1 MHKNEGTQ
9 LGYTAAEYRKFK
21 KYAWLY
27 LLMFSVLYCF
37 LYCTR
42 LNIGSATPYL
52 VEAGWTE
59 STIGILTGTLFWTYG
74 IGQLVN
80 GRLSELLGPS
90 KFIIGAVVLSAGAN
104 FLVATQKV
112 DSVVILA
119 VLWGAN
125 GFFQSMGWTPGLA
138 ALTKWWPGKSRGFA
152 TGFLNAFSGFG
163 QVAAYLAVLAA
174 YLWFPQLGW
183 KAGFIIPACFPLA
196 VLVIY
201 LLCVKTTPTR
211 AGLRDYEEDSA
222 KTAEEEKMREI
233 VAKKGALYPYKY
245 ILSNKKFL
253 IWIVI
258 AFGTGLARYGLST
271 WIPLYFSQQGLSA
284 AASVA
289 SSVILPVGMG
299 IGTLVVPWL
308 TDRCCSKDRLPAAIV
323 SALIGA
329 VTTVAIF
336 FLDATKLP
344 QLILVEILLFIS
356 GFCIYAINGIVFA
369 YATDIGG
376 RVFSGTCSGVLNF
389 SAYLGAAVQSVV
401 YGFILNNGGWG
412 IVFASIAVFNVL
424 IAVLGI
430 VGADKKKPAKN

>member
-1 MHKNEGTQ
+1 MQKQESAR
-9 LGYTAAEYRKFK
+9 LGYTAGEYKKFR
-21 KYAWLY
+21 KYAWIY
-27 LLMFSVLYCF
+27 LLMFSLLYCF

-80 GRLSELLGPS
+80 GRLSELVGPS
-90 KFIIGAVVLSAGAN
+90 KFIIAAVVFSAVSN
-104 FLVATQKV
+104 LLVAAQDV
-112 DSVVILA
+112 DAVVPLA
-119 VLWGAN
+119 IIWGAN

-138 ALTKWWPGKSRGFA
+138 ALTKWWPGKQRGFA

-163 QVAAYLAVLAA
+163 QVAAYIAVLVA
-174 YLWFPQLGW
+174 YTGFPQLGW
-183 KAGFIIPACFPLA
+183 KAGFIIPACFPVAL
-196 VLVIY
+196 LIIY
-201 LLCVKTTPTR
+201 LLCVKTTPAQ
-211 AGLRDYEEDSA
+211 AGLKDYEEEDTA
-222 KTAEEEKMREI
+222 KTAEENRMQQI
-233 VAKKGALYPYKY
+233 VAEKGALYPYKY
-245 ILSNKKFL
+245 ILSNRKFL

-271 WIPLYFSQQGLSA
+271 WIPLYFNQQGLSA

-299 IGTLVVPWL
+299 IGTLIVPWL
-308 TDRCCSKDRLPAAIV
+308 TDRFCSKDRLPAAII

-329 VTTVAIF
+329 ATTIAVF
-336 FLDATKLP
+336 LLDATDMA
-344 QLILVEILLFIS
+344 QLILVEIMLFVS
-356 GFCIYAINGIVFA
+356 GFCIYAINGIVFT

-401 YGFILNNGGWG
+401 YGFILDRGGWA
-412 IVFASIAVFNVL
+412 IVFISIAVFNIL

-430 VGADKKKPAKN
+430 IGSDKKVK